1 MYNMLIIETNQAG
14 GNVKDILKEI
24 TRLRLERNW
33 TEYEL
38 AKKSGLAQSTISSW
52 YRKKQI
58 PSIQT
63 LDKICKGLGITL
75 SQFFGEGDDAI
86 FLTPEQ
92 RKLLDSWSALNSQQR
107 KIVTDLLENV
117 L

>member
-1 MYNMLIIETNQAG
+1 M
-14 GNVKDILKEI
+14 KDILKEI

-52 YRKKQI
+52 YRKKQT

-63 LDKICKGLGITL
+63 LDKICKGFGI
-75 SQFFGEGDDAI
+75 
-86 FLTPEQ
+86 TPEQ
-92 RKLLDSWSALNSQQR
+92 RKLLDSWSALNTQQR
-107 KIVTDLLENV
+107 KIVTDLLDNV

>member
-1 MYNMLIIETNQAG
+1 M
-14 GNVKDILKEI
+14 KDILKEI
-24 TRLRLERNW
+24 TKLRLERNW

-52 YRKKQI
+52 YRKKQT

-63 LDKICKGLGITL
+63 LDKICKGFGITL

-92 RKLLDSWSALNSQQR
+92 RKLLDSWSALNTQQR
-107 KIVTDLLENV
+107 KIVTDLLDNV

>member
-1 MYNMLIIETNQAG
+1 M
-14 GNVKDILKEI
+14 KDILKEI

-52 YRKKQI
+52 YRKKQT

-63 LDKICKGLGITL
+63 LDKICKGFGITL

-92 RKLLDSWSALNSQQR
+92 RRRVDLLYEAFFSCTVSCMMSDPSLALPSAL
-107 KIVTDLLENV
+107 
-117 L
+117 

>member
-1 MYNMLIIETNQAG
+1 M
-14 GNVKDILKEI
+14 KDILKEI

-52 YRKKQI
+52 YRKKQT
-58 PSIQT
+58 PSIQ
-63 LDKICKGLGITL
+63 GLGITL

-92 RKLLDSWSALNSQQR
+92 RKLLDSWSALNTQQR
-107 KIVTDLLENV
+107 KIVTDLLDNV

>member
-1 MYNMLIIETNQAG
+1 M
-14 GNVKDILKEI
+14 KDILKEI

-52 YRKKQI
+52 YRKKQT

-63 LDKICKGLGITL
+63 LDKICKGFGITL
-75 SQFFGEGDDAI
+75 SQFSEKATTQF
-86 FLTPEQ
+86 FLHRNNESCWTAGPP
-92 RKLLDSWSALNSQQR
+92 
-107 KIVTDLLENV
+107 
-117 L
+117 